1 MVYLPRSQSSWSM
14 MTFVVKTAGDPLALA
29 AAARA
34 RVAEVDPLLPLAALQ
49 SYDDMVKASVESER
63 AQTVLMGAFGLL
75 ALLLAVVGIYGVT
88 SQLVAARVP
97 EIGVRMSLGARP
109 RDVLRQVLREGTWQA
124 AIGIAVGLA
133 AGALLM
139 RLGESLLFEVRPWDP
154 ITLTGVALLLLA
166 AALVACLIPARR
178 AMRVDPVDALR
189 GN

>member
-1 MVYLPRSQSSWSM
+1 MLYLPRSQSPWNF
-14 MTFVVKTAGDPLALA
+14 MTFVLKTDGDPLALA

-34 RVAEVDPLLPLAALQ
+34 AVAEVDPLLPLASLRTYGDILAE
-49 SYDDMVKASVESER
+49 SVHSER
-63 AQTVLMGAFGLL
+63 AQMVLMGAFGLL
-75 ALLLAVVGIYGVT
+75 ALVLAVVGIYGVT

-109 RDVLRQVLREGTWQA
+109 RDVLRQVLREGAWQA

-139 RLGESLLFEVRPWDP
+139 RLGESLLFQIQPWDP
-154 ITLTGVALLLLA
+154 MTLAGVALVLIAASLLA
-166 AALVACLIPARR
+166 CLVPARR

-189 GN
+189 S